1 MTTEPLLLLNSHF
14 TPDKDPEYVSSA
26 ARFVVETCYGDRKDI
41 IPTRI
46 ERHTRLGIEWF
57 LLDLPRKVTSWTID
71 NGNSFTFQSAIA
83 NRSSDGPEAGVWD
96 VWLIDTAESAADLW
110 ETVQTLAEDTSALIQ
125 DSPTFDDDDENED
138 DDEPDD
144 DNEY

>member
-1 MTTEPLLLLNSHF
+1 M
-14 TPDKDPEYVSSA
+14 
-26 ARFVVETCYGDRKDI
+26 
-41 IPTRI
+41 
-46 ERHTRLGIEWF
+46 
-57 LLDLPRKVTSWTID
+57 
-71 NGNSFTFQSAIA
+71 
-83 NRSSDGPEAGVWD
+83 
-96 VWLIDTAESAADLW
+96 WLIDTAESAADLW